1 MRRKITLFIIIALC
15 FVLQT
20 TIFQALSFAN
30 IVPNLMIIIVSSF
43 GFMRGRREG
52 MWIGFFC
59 GLLIDIF
66 CGFYLGVYAL
76 LYMYIGFINGLFQKR
91 FYPDDIKLPMLLI
104 GTSDIVCNIFIYIV
118 MFLLR
123 SRFQFLYYLK
133 TIIIPEFVYT
143 MVVTILLYYVLL
155 KINQRLETFEKRR
168 VTKFD
173 I

>member
-1 MRRKITLFIIIALC
+1 MTRKLTLFVIIALC

-20 TIFQALSFAN
+20 TVFQCLSFAN

-76 LYMYIGFINGLFQKR
+76 LYMLIFLIQLLFHIV
-91 FYPDDIKLPMLLI
+91 FMGDCFFT
-104 GTSDIVCNIFIYIV
+104 GTD
-118 MFLLR
+118 FL
-123 SRFQFLYYLK
+123 K
-133 TIIIPEFVYT
+133 HNA
-143 MVVTILLYYVLL
+143 VL
-155 KINQRLETFEKRR
+155 
-168 VTKFD
+168 
-173 I
+173 

>member
-1 MRRKITLFIIIALC
+1 MRRKLTLFVIIALC

-20 TIFQALSFAN
+20 TVFQGLSFAN

-76 LYMYIGFINGLFQKR
+76 LYMYIGFVNGLFQKR

-104 GTSDIVCNIFIYIV
+104 GTSDIVCNIFIYIF

-123 SRFQFLYYLK
+123 SRFQFLYYFK

-143 MVVTILLYYVLL
+143 MVVTILFYYVLL
-155 KINQRLETFEKRR
+155 KINQGLESVEKRR
-168 VTKFD
+168 ATKFD

>member
-1 MRRKITLFIIIALC
+1 MRRKLTLFVIIALC

-20 TIFQALSFAN
+20 TVFQGLSFAN

-59 GLLIDIF
+59 GLLIDFF

-76 LYMYIGFINGLFQKR
+76 LYMYIGFANGLFQKR
-91 FYPDDIKLPMLLI
+91 FYPDDIKLPMALI
-104 GTSDIVCNIFIYIV
+104 GASDIVCNIFIYIF

-123 SRFQFLYYLK
+123 SRFQFLYYFK

-143 MVVTILLYYVLL
+143 MVVTIFLYYLLL
-155 KINQRLETFEKRR
+155 KINQKLEAVEKRR
-168 VTKFD
+168 ATKFD

>member
-1 MRRKITLFIIIALC
+1 MKRKVTLFIVIALC

-20 TIFQALSFAN
+20 TVFQTLSFAN
-30 IVPNLMIIIVSSF
+30 IVPNLMVIIVSSF

-76 LYMYIGFINGLFQKR
+76 LYMYIGFINGMFQKR
-91 FYPDDIKLPMLLI
+91 FYPDDIKLPMVLI
-104 GTSDIVCNIFIYIV
+104 GTSDIVCNIVIYV
-118 MFLLR
+118 LMFLLR
-123 SRFQFLYYLK
+123 SRFQFWYYLK

-155 KINQRLETFEKRR
+155 KINQKLEKVEKRR
-168 VTKFD
+168 TTKFD